1 MANKRMFTMKIVDSD
16 AFLDMPLSTQC
27 LYFHLNMRAD
37 DDGFID
43 NPKKVMRIIGAS
55 EDDLKLLI
63 AKRFVLVF
71 ENGVIVI
78 KHWRMHNTI
87 GKTRYTET
95 QYTEYKN
102 QLLLKD
108 NKAYSLTEGQPID
121 DSKIA
126 DIFLPETITEDS
138 GEHLENIWR
147 TNEEQL
153 ETADIV
159 VGVGIDIDIDKDIY
173 KNNSFENN
181 KEKNSNAQ
189 NDAFIGIPLKD
200 GSTFQV
206 TYDYIAEL
214 SPLYPDVDIQQE
226 LRNMVGWI
234 LGKPDRKK
242 TAKGIKSFISNWLK
256 NAQKDTIR
264 KPTGGTMANQK
275 KKELEAIR
283 EKYAGE

>member
-1 MANKRMFTMKIVDSD
+1 MFTMKIVDSD

-43 NPKKVMRIIGAS
+43 NPKKIMRVIGAK
-55 EDDLKLLI
+55 EDDLRLLI
-63 AKRFVLVF
+63 TKRFVLTF
-71 ENGVIVI
+71 DNGVIVI

-102 QLLLKD
+102 QLLLKS
-108 NKAYSLTEGQPID
+108 NKSYSLTEGQPID
-121 DSKIA
+121 DTQTA
-126 DIFLPETITEDS
+126 GNFLPEIVHEND

-159 VGVGIDIDIDKDIY
+159 VGVGIDIDID
-173 KNNSFENN
+173 NNSN
-181 KEKNSNAQ
+181 KNIEINSNAQ
-189 NDAFIGIPLKD
+189 NDVFISIPLKD
-200 GSTFQV
+200 GSTFPV
-206 TYDYIAEL
+206 TYGYIDEL

-226 LRNMVGWI
+226 LRNMIGWI
-234 LGKPDRKK
+234 LGKPERKK
-242 TAKGIKSFISNWLK
+242 TARGIKSFISNWLK
-256 NAQKDTIR
+256 NSQKDATN
-264 KPTGGTMANQK
+264 KPTGRTTANQK
-275 KKELEAIR
+275 KQELEYIR
-283 EKYAGE
+283 QKYAKEERMSG

>member
-102 QLLLKD
+102 QLLLKN

-121 DSKIA
+121 DSKTA
-126 DIFLPETITEDS
+126 DNFLPETIEKND

-159 VGVGIDIDIDKDIY
+159 VGVGVGID
-173 KNNSFENN
+173 NSFN
-181 KEKNSNAQ
+181 KNKGNNSNAQ
-189 NDAFIGIPLKD
+189 NDVFISIPLKD
-200 GSTFQV
+200 GSAFPV
-206 TYDYIAEL
+206 TYEYIAEL

-226 LRNMVGWI
+226 LRNMIGWI
-234 LGKPDRKK
+234 LGKPERKK
-242 TAKGIKSFISNWLK
+242 TARGIKSFISNWLK
-256 NAQKDTIR
+256 NSQKDTTN
-264 KPTGGTMANQK
+264 KPTGRTAANQK
-275 KKELEAIR
+275 AQELAAIR
-283 EKYAGE
+283 KKYAGE

>member
-102 QLLLKD
+102 QLLLKS
-108 NKAYSLTEGQPID
+108 NKAYSLNEGEPID
-121 DSKIA
+121 DSKTA
-126 DIFLPETITEDS
+126 ENFLPDKHEEDDDS
-138 GEHLENIWR
+138 QMENIWR

-159 VGVGIDIDIDKDIY
+159 VGVGIGIDTD
-173 KNNSFENN
+173 NSFKKN
-181 KEKNSNAQ
+181 KEYK
-189 NDAFIGIPLKD
+189 I
-200 GSTFQV
+200 
-206 TYDYIAEL
+206 
-214 SPLYPDVDIQQE
+214 
-226 LRNMVGWI
+226 
-234 LGKPDRKK
+234 KK
-242 TAKGIKSFISNWLK
+242 S
-256 NAQKDTIR
+256 
-264 KPTGGTMANQK
+264 
-275 KKELEAIR
+275 
-283 EKYAGE
+283 

>member
-43 NPKKVMRIIGAS
+43 NPKKIMRVIGAK
-55 EDDLKLLI
+55 EDDLRLLI
-63 AKRFVLVF
+63 TKRFVLTF
-71 ENGVIVI
+71 DNGVIVI

-102 QLLLKD
+102 QLLLKS

-121 DSKIA
+121 DTQTA
-126 DIFLPETITEDS
+126 GNFLPEIVHEND

-147 TNEEQL
+147 TNEEQV

-159 VGVGIDIDIDKDIY
+159 VGVGIDIDIDNNFNKNIE
-173 KNNSFENN
+173 NNSNVQ
-181 KEKNSNAQ
+181 S
-189 NDAFIGIPLKD
+189 DVFISIPLKD
-200 GSTFQV
+200 GSTFPV
-206 TYDYIAEL
+206 TYGYIDEL

-226 LRNMVGWI
+226 LRNMIGWI
-234 LGKPDRKK
+234 LGKPERKK
-242 TAKGIKSFISNWLK
+242 TARGIKSFISNWLK
-256 NAQKDTIR
+256 NSQKDATN
-264 KPTGGTMANQK
+264 KPTGRTTANQK
-275 KKELEAIR
+275 KQELEYIR
-283 EKYAGE
+283 QKYAKEEGMSG